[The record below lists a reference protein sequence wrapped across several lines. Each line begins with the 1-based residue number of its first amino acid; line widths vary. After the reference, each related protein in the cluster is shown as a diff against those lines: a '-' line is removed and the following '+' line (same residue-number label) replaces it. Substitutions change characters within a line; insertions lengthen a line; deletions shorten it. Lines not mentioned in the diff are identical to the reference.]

1 MSNSRQSLGRPA
13 GEEMARVLKTAPVR
27 TAPAIDPLQATI
39 DHWRHGAL
47 HDVVEPMSDHVLM
60 TYFGTMQRLERRS
73 GRSFAAGTAR
83 EGVITIIPAGSSAR
97 WDIPGSVDVV
107 QLYLPPLLLD
117 QIAEQAGHSGANGFT
132 GAHRTPGC
140 DRSKASFRCN
150 QIARWRSCDRHFVSP
165 ATHLRSCYA
174 SPESSHRACFVTRKR
189 SRRAFTVGSS
199 PRNGAPAV

>member
-1 MSNSRQSLGRPA
+1 MSNPRQLFGRPA
-13 GEEMARVLKTAPVR
+13 REEMARVLKTAPVR
-27 TAPAIDPLQATI
+27 TAPAIHPLQATI
-39 DHWRHGAL
+39 DHWLHGAL

-117 QIAEQAGHSGANGFT
+117 QIAEQAGHARQRIYWSAPHT
-132 GAHRTPGC
+132 RM
-140 DRSKASFRCN
+140 RSEQSFFPLQPNRSMARLRSTLCFASN
-150 QIARWRSCDRHFVSP
+150 SP
-165 ATHLRSCYA
+165 AFLLRIS
-174 SPESSHRACFVTRKR
+174 
-189 SRRAFTVGSS
+189 
-199 PRNGAPAV
+199 

>member
-1 MSNSRQSLGRPA
+1 MSSSRQSFERPVLGRPA

-47 HDVVEPMSDHVLM
+47 HDVVEPMSDHVVM

-83 EGVITIIPAGSSAR
+83 EGVVTIIPAGSSAR

-107 QLYLPPLLLD
+107 QLYLPPLLFD
-117 QIAEQAGHSGANGFT
+117 QIAAQAARVRQRIYWSALHILTQSEQSFSPSQPN
-132 GAHRTPGC
+132 
-140 DRSKASFRCN
+140 RSRA
-150 QIARWRSCDRHFVSP
+150 W
-165 ATHLRSCYA
+165 LRSTLCFA
-174 SPESSHRACFVTRKR
+174 SNSHVFLQRI
-189 SRRAFTVGSS
+189 S
-199 PRNGAPAV
+199 